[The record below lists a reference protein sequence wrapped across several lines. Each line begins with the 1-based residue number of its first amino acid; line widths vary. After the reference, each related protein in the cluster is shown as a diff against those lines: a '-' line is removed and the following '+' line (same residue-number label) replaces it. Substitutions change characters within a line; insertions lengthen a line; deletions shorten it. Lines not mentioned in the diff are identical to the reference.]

1 MNDVVSD
8 IEQTFYTM
16 QYGML
21 KKFTHECSQHITHRH
36 VSRCRPKSP
45 ATDLKCRGILLRLQL
60 CPDFLPCRAVE
71 RLEGGIIL
79 FCRCRRYLSC
89 SVYGLW
95 HALKRQTSGCLWP
108 TRVLL
113 SCDVES
119 NVIDILV
126 SCIPESISRWNC
138 RRNCRGGGQRVRLPH

>member
-1 MNDVVSD
+1 MNMDDVVLE
-8 IEQTFYTM
+8 IEKTSCTTHGVYTS
-16 QYGML
+16 L
-21 KKFTHECSQHITHRH
+21 FTGITTW
-36 VSRCRPKSP
+36 SRFTMPAEIP